1 LKELEKE
8 ALGTDVEIAQTDVSD
23 SAVKIKTQ
31 LLEDSTD
38 TNSVST
44 LDASHLMDSELGKQ
58 DQDSFTSPVKS
69 TGSDG
74 LDSPVSEQVNGKF
87 EFAKNKKDSHEGL
100 TASGTKGI
108 KKMAK
113 KVLGKGDVELIVDSE
128 TGSSYR
134 PKVASR

>member
-1 LKELEKE
+1 MKELEKE

-38 TNSVST
+38 ANSVST
-44 LDASHLMDSELGKQ
+44 FDASYLMDSELGKQ
-58 DQDSFTSPVKS
+58 DQNSLTSPVKS

-74 LDSPVSEQVNGKF
+74 LDSPRSSQVNGKF
-87 EFAKNKKDSHEGL
+87 EFAKKKSSDENL
-100 TASGTKGI
+100 IASGTIGV
-108 KKMAK
+108 KKVIK
-113 KVLGKGDVELIVDSE
+113 KVLGKGDVELIADPD

-134 PKVASR
+134 PKVTAR

>member
-1 LKELEKE
+1 
-8 ALGTDVEIAQTDVSD
+8 VSD

-38 TNSVST
+38 ANSVST
-44 LDASHLMDSELGKQ
+44 LDASHLLDSELGKQ

-74 LDSPVSEQVNGKF
+74 LDSPVSGQVKGKF
-87 EFAKNKKDSHEGL
+87 EFAKNKKGGDEDF
-100 TASGTKGI
+100 TASGTKGV
-108 KKMAK
+108 KKAAK
-113 KVLGKGDVELIVDSE
+113 KVQGNGDVKLIFDSE
-128 TGSSYR
+128 TGSSYN